1 MKLKIISGK
10 VRQQDFNKTINEE
23 KKELILFFFFNFLF
37 YLLKYNCNKM
47 RKRLLNNFIVNSL
60 A

>member
-23 KKELILFFFFNFLF
+23 KKELILFFFQFLI
-37 YLLKYNCNKM
+37 L
-47 RKRLLNNFIVNSL
+47 FIKIQL
-60 A
+60 